1 MRLGVQHLWGFFAR
15 YFYFLPRRGST
26 LGKTAC
32 LLYLSCIQLVMPF
45 QGHRITGNY
54 WLCHLRYFTI
64 RKCSK
69 WFTATGKWYPMCL
82 GFELLGGFLGTSCPQ
97 WQGCRIQL
105 LKNTKPYLLLAYK
118 RFQPSE
124 NQTFETFVSTTECAL
139 DLESKCSN
147 PSQTVGCITHDI
159 HESNNGFSSIPM
171 YSSGI
176 TLGSAGSPSFL
187 WSISE
192 VGHSP

>member
-1 MRLGVQHLWGFFAR
+1 MCFICYCYTEPLVQYQADRIPNAPWGSAFVGLLYA
-15 YFYFLPRRGST
+15 YFYFLPRRDST

-45 QGHRITGNY
+45 RGHRITGNY

-69 WFTATGKWYPMCL
+69 WFTAIGKWYPMCL

-97 WQGCRIQL
+97 WQGCWIQL

-124 NQTFETFVSTTECAL
+124 NQQFETFVSTTECAL
-139 DLESKCSN
+139 DLESKLFKPKSN
-147 PSQTVGCITHDI
+147 SRLH
-159 HESNNGFSSIPM
+159 
-171 YSSGI
+171 YSR
-176 TLGSAGSPSFL
+176 
-187 WSISE
+187 
-192 VGHSP
+192 HSWEQ

>member
-1 MRLGVQHLWGFFAR
+1 MTRV
-15 YFYFLPRRGST
+15 PDST
-26 LGKTAC
+26 A
-32 LLYLSCIQLVMPF
+32 
-45 QGHRITGNY
+45 
-54 WLCHLRYFTI
+54 
-64 RKCSK
+64 
-69 WFTATGKWYPMCL
+69 
-82 GFELLGGFLGTSCPQ
+82 
-97 WQGCRIQL
+97 
-105 LKNTKPYLLLAYK
+105 KNTKPYLLLAYK